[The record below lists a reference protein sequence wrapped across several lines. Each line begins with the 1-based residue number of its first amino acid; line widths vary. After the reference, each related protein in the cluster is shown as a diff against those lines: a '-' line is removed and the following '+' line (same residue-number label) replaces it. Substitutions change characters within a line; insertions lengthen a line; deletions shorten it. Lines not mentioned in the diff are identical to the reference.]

1 MSKIVARM
9 QKMKSGN
16 LTGIGNHNQ
25 RKTKNHSN
33 EEIDK
38 SRSDLN
44 YDLVDRTE
52 NYKKDIERFIE
63 ENKSTKR
70 AVRKDAV
77 LVNEWIVTSDKDFF
91 EGLIEGETENFFAR
105 AKDYFADKFGE
116 ENIRYATVHLDESTP
131 HMHLGIV
138 PFDDDN
144 KLSSKRVFNRQ
155 ALRDVQEEL
164 PSYLQKFGYK
174 ELQRGEKGSTRKNL
188 TVPEF
193 KEMKKE
199 EKKIETEIDDKRK
212 LLSAYVRDRKLT
224 TPIDDFKIKKEMKDV
239 KVASGEKF
247 LNYKFKET
255 VSKPTGNLI
264 ISEEDFK
271 RLKGMNSY
279 IKDVNGKL
287 LNLLDTDV
295 YQENKELKE
304 EIKNQKEINIGIFED
319 YKDVSN
325 KYGAE
330 KKENKLLRSEISDLK
345 AEIKLIYKST
355 KQVLKERINGIKAF
369 KSVFKDVVD
378 DLTDKVNNSG
388 LNNHFKR
395 EFDKDEQKEKDKER
409 SKEKTK
415 KKRRE
420 IRR

>member
-1 MSKIVARM
+1 
-9 QKMKSGN
+9 
-16 LTGIGNHNQ
+16 
-25 RKTKNHSN
+25 
-33 EEIDK
+33 
-38 SRSDLN
+38 
-44 YDLVDRTE
+44 
-52 NYKKDIERFIE
+52 
-63 ENKSTKR
+63 
-70 AVRKDAV
+70 
-77 LVNEWIVTSDKDFF
+77 
-91 EGLIEGETENFFAR
+91 
-105 AKDYFADKFGE
+105 
-116 ENIRYATVHLDESTP
+116 
-131 HMHLGIV
+131 
-138 PFDDDN
+138 
-144 KLSSKRVFNRQ
+144 
-155 ALRDVQEEL
+155 
-164 PSYLQKFGYK
+164 
-174 ELQRGEKGSTRKNL
+174 
-188 TVPEF
+188 
-193 KEMKKE
+193 
-199 EKKIETEIDDKRK
+199 
-212 LLSAYVRDRKLT
+212 
-224 TPIDDFKIKKEMKDV
+224 
-239 KVASGEKF
+239 
-247 LNYKFKET
+247 
-255 VSKPTGNLI
+255 
-264 ISEEDFK
+264 
-271 RLKGMNSY
+271 MNSY